1 MDIKRDYY
9 EDIRLLGSGAKR
21 FWFGVMMLAL
31 AVTPFLLPGH
41 VLSDVNFIAINVIV
55 AIGLNILVGFT
66 GQVSLGHAGFFAIG
80 AYATVLLMSAAQ
92 FVPFPLALLAAGLIA
107 ALFGFVLGL
116 PSLKLEGP
124 YLAIA
129 TLGFGMA
136 ITQIIGRFSVF
147 GGRDGIQVPEVHYLD
162 RLFVEYAGMTASAA
176 KAADLY
182 FIIIVFAVAMT
193 IMARNIIK
201 TRVGRAFIAIR
212 DDDIAAQSMGV
223 HVTLYKTLSFAV
235 SAFFTGVAG
244 GLYAIWLGY
253 INPESFGFI
262 MSVLF
267 LAMVVVGGVG
277 SIMGSVLGAI
287 VISFLDLNLKQ
298 NTIVQIPVLGNVL
311 VMFTDAVMDTNGIAY
326 VSYIIFGLIMMLIVV
341 FEPLGLFGFW
351 IRIKKYWKTWPF

>member
-212 DDDIAAQSMGV
+212 DDDIAAQSMGTEK
-223 HVTLYKTLSFAV
+223 H
-235 SAFFTGVAG
+235 
-244 GLYAIWLGY
+244 AILCGFGRSGQYLARFLGQEGINY
-253 INPESFGFI
+253 I
-262 MSVLF
+262 
-267 LAMVVVGGVG
+267 A
-277 SIMGSVLGAI
+277 
-287 VISFLDLNLKQ
+287 LDLEAEVFVVLEVDGDPDGDFLLSGHILIIIVFHIYNSTGRRNRRVIQPIHSSHLILCARQRPASWIGDPEKQ
-298 NTIVQIPVLGNVL
+298 GRQPGVRAKPAPALSL
-311 VMFTDAVMDTNGIAY
+311 
-326 VSYIIFGLIMMLIVV
+326 
-341 FEPLGLFGFW
+341 
-351 IRIKKYWKTWPF
+351 